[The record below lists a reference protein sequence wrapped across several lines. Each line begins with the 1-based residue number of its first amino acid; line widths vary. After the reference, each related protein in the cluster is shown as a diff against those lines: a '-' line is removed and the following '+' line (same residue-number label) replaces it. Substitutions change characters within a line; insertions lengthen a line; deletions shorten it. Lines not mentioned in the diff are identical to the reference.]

1 MNQVVE
7 ANDANFETEVMQS
20 DRPVLVDFSAA
31 WCGPCKKLEPIVDQI
46 AGDYDGRLKVVRID
60 VDKARKTAAKF
71 AVMSV
76 PTLVLFQNG
85 KVRDQ
90 VTGVVPK
97 RAIAERV
104 DNVLLFL
111 C

>member
-46 AGDYDGRLKVVRID
+46 AGDYDGRLKVVKVD
-60 VDKARKTAAKF
+60 VDSNPSTAARF
-71 AVMSV
+71 GVMSV
-76 PTLVLFQNG
+76 PTLLLVSG
-85 KVRDQ
+85 GAVKDQ
-90 VTGVVPK
+90 MIGLVS
-97 RAIAERV
+97 RQALADRV
-104 DNVLLFL
+104 DKVL
-111 C
+111 